1 MSPSMSHVR
10 KHGAAIML
18 VPVLL
23 MFGCTDSAKKT
34 PAAEA
39 TTEDPAAVHPEIW
52 PSPKWPF
59 AQDAELEEKVSALL
73 AKMTV
78 EEKVGQVIQGDIC
91 CIKPA
96 DMKQYHLGSIL
107 AGGGSS
113 PGNNERA
120 PAAEWLKLA
129 DEFYAA
135 SVDTSNGGVGIPMI
149 WGIDAMHGHSNIVGA
164 VLFPHNVGLGATH
177 NPKLL
182 GEIARVTAEQ
192 VRTTGIE
199 WTFAPTVTVPQ
210 DDRWGRAYEGYSE
223 DPNLVAS
230 FAGEFVKGL
239 QGDPASPDFLKG
251 KRVISS
257 TKHFLADGG
266 TEGGRD
272 QGDAKIPETEL
283 RDIHNAG
290 YVPAIEAGVQT
301 IMISFSSWNGQK
313 LSGHKGLMTDV
324 LKKRMNFDGFTVGD
338 WNGHGQVAGCT
349 NDNCA
354 AAFNAGMDM
363 FMAPDSWKGLY
374 HNTLNQVKDG
384 TIPMERLDDAVT
396 RILRVKFR
404 AGVFDGAAPSKR
416 PLGGDFKMLASP
428 EQRAIARDA
437 VRQSLVLLKNNGGLL
452 PLSANKHV
460 LVTGDGAD
468 NIAKQNGGWTITW
481 QGTGL
486 TNADFPGATS
496 VWGGVKAAV
505 KTGGGSAE
513 LSTDGSYRKKP
524 DYAIV
529 VFGENPYAEFQG
541 DLKVQTLPG
550 SMTQHLEIMKKLQD
564 EKIPVVAILFSGRP
578 LWQNRELNLA
588 NAYVAAWLPGTEGGG
603 ISDVLFR
610 KKDGSVNHDFTGR
623 LSFSWPRDATGT
635 PLNVNR
641 EPYDPLFAFGF
652 GLTYA
657 AGAELAALSEDP
669 GIPAELMTTGSYF
682 DKGLPVQPWSLRVSN
697 GPDTTRITTTPVDA
711 IGGRVKVT
719 AIDDQVQEGA
729 RRFVFAGDG
738 AATVSI
744 TSEGAVDVSRE
755 TNGDVMLLVRLRRDG
770 EAPKDV
776 TIGMS
781 CGASCG
787 GTLPF
792 ADTLNSVPAGKFTTV
807 GIMLKCFQKAGV
819 DVSKV
824 DGALA
829 VQSAGKLDFALSS
842 VKLGTVADKTHTCN

>member
-10 KHGAAIML
+10 IPGAALAL
-18 VPVLL
+18 VPILL
-23 MFGCTDSAKKT
+23 MLGCKDASQEAPPPEAK
-34 PAAEA
+34 
-39 TTEDPAAVHPEIW
+39 TEDPAAVHPEIW
-52 PSPKWPF
+52 PSPKWPL
-59 AQDAELEEKVSALL
+59 ARDPAIEEKISTLL

-96 DMKQYHLGSIL
+96 DMKQYHLGSVL

-120 PAAEWLKLA
+120 PAKEWLKLA
-129 DEFYAA
+129 DEFYEA

-182 GEIARVTAEQ
+182 ADIARVTAEQ

-230 FAGEFVKGL
+230 FAGEFVRGL
-239 QGDPASPDFLKG
+239 QGDPNSPDFLKG
-251 KRVISS
+251 KYVISS

-266 TEGGRD
+266 TDQGRD

-290 YVPAIEAGVQT
+290 YIPAIEQGVQT

-324 LKKRMNFDGFTVGD
+324 LKNRMNFDGFTVGD

-349 NDNCA
+349 NDNCPQA
-354 AAFNAGMDM
+354 LIAGMDM
-363 FMAPDSWKGLY
+363 YMAPDSWKGLY
-374 HNTLNQVKDG
+374 ENTLKQAKDG

-404 AGVFDGAAPSKR
+404 AGVFDGVKPSKR

-437 VRQSLVLLKNNGGLL
+437 VRQSLVLLKNNGGVL
-452 PLSANKHV
+452 PLASNKHV
-460 LVTGDGAD
+460 LVAGDGAD
-468 NIAKQNGGWTITW
+468 NISKQSGGWTITW

-486 TNADFPGATS
+486 TNADFPGGTS
-496 VWGGVKAAV
+496 IWGGVKAAV
-505 KTGGGSAE
+505 KAGGGSAE
-513 LSTDGSYRKKP
+513 LSSDGSYKKKP

-541 DLKVQTLPG
+541 DLKVLTLPG
-550 SMTQHLEIMKKLQD
+550 TNTQHLDIMKKLQE
-564 EKIPVVAILFSGRP
+564 EKIPVVAILLSGRP
-578 LWQNRELNLA
+578 LWQNR
-588 NAYVAAWLPGTEGGG
+588 
-603 ISDVLFR
+603 
-610 KKDGSVNHDFTGR
+610 
-623 LSFSWPRDATGT
+623 
-635 PLNVNR
+635 
-641 EPYDPLFAFGF
+641 
-652 GLTYA
+652 
-657 AGAELAALSEDP
+657 
-669 GIPAELMTTGSYF
+669 
-682 DKGLPVQPWSLRVSN
+682 
-697 GPDTTRITTTPVDA
+697 
-711 IGGRVKVT
+711 
-719 AIDDQVQEGA
+719 
-729 RRFVFAGDG
+729 
-738 AATVSI
+738 
-744 TSEGAVDVSRE
+744 
-755 TNGDVMLLVRLRRDG
+755 
-770 EAPKDV
+770 
-776 TIGMS
+776 
-781 CGASCG
+781 
-787 GTLPF
+787 
-792 ADTLNSVPAGKFTTV
+792 
-807 GIMLKCFQKAGV
+807 
-819 DVSKV
+819 
-824 DGALA
+824 
-829 VQSAGKLDFALSS
+829 
-842 VKLGTVADKTHTCN
+842 